1 MAVLTVNNPY
11 CASDSEVDL
20 LKRREQVQ
28 RLRLQGLGLL
38 DIAEIVGVTPRTVS
52 ADIRAI
58 CNYWMARCAQN
69 RNVWM
74 AEALSKLDMT
84 ETEAWEAFHRSI
96 GIERETM
103 KETTEEG
110 TRRRVTKRQ
119 KAGDPRFLAIALK
132 CQQQRSSLL
141 GLMTREQMKD
151 VGLIKVKKPKM
162 LVIKDRQQGQ
172 DLIDVSQVVDAKVI
186 DLPSDGAEEDLE

>member
-1 MAVLTVNNPY
+1 
-11 CASDSEVDL
+11 
-20 LKRREQVQ
+20 
-28 RLRLQGLGLL
+28 
-38 DIAEIVGVTPRTVS
+38 
-52 ADIRAI
+52 
-58 CNYWMARCAQN
+58 
-69 RNVWM
+69 M

-103 KETTEEG
+103 KETTEKE
-110 TRRRVTKRQ
+110 TKRRVTKRQ

-186 DLPSDGAEEDLE
+186 DLPSDGAEENLE